1 MNEIFLTEQTIIFM
15 YTTEQKIIF
24 IGLDGETSS
33 LHLENGGRLIQAGVA
48 LNIDGNYKV
57 FNEYI
62 SWPQGMEWDQKAE
75 AVHGIP
81 QLLAQNGRYAQDV
94 DLELSSWLLK
104 ELGDIANGTLISV
117 GWNVAAFDHPFF
129 IHALPITMS
138 LINRRAVELN
148 SLCYAEARK
157 DSNSPT
163 NEDFELIKSK
173 AKAWGV
179 DKLTQQDI
187 TGHEHDAGYDAA
199 LGLMV
204 FEYFNQI

>member
-1 MNEIFLTEQTIIFM
+1 MNEIFLTEQTIISM
-15 YTTEQKIIF
+15 HTTEQQIIF

-33 LHLENGGRLIQAGVA
+33 LKLENGGRLIQAGVA
-48 LNIDGNYKV
+48 LNIGGNFKV

-81 QLLAQNGRYAQDV
+81 QSLAQNGRYAQDV
-94 DLELSSWLLK
+94 DLELSSWLLQ
-104 ELGDIANGTLISV
+104 ELGEIPKGSLISV

-129 IHALPITMS
+129 NHALPVTMS
-138 LINRRAVELN
+138 FINRRAVELN

-157 DSNSPT
+157 ESYSVTSGN
-163 NEDFELIKSK
+163 FELVKSK

-179 DKLTQQDI
+179 DRLTQQNI
-187 TGHEHDAGYDAA
+187 VGHEHDAGYDAA

-204 FEYFNQI
+204 FNYFNQS